1 MDDIQQRSR
10 DGFESSTK
18 TGSPTRLQRRDEQSS
33 NRKTVFLMFYRA
45 SVFTGGENIL
55 WSRYSR
61 AFQAHFLSWYHWSQN
76 EACLLCVLGFAF
88 LWMKVITDANIY
100 LLKIKK
106 KRRKKNWNECLWS
119 SGCSECKG
127 IRVLSG
133 FKIHPGGNPGQL
145 QPSRRGEEET
155 LQRET
160 PGQINV

>member
-1 MDDIQQRSR
+1 MEPVLPGFSGSLLLLVSLKPKRGLPALRS
-10 DGFESSTK
+10 GVCIPLNESYYGCQHLS
-18 TGSPTRLQRRDEQSS
+18 
-33 NRKTVFLMFYRA
+33 A
-45 SVFTGGENIL
+45 EN
-55 WSRYSR
+55 
-61 AFQAHFLSWYHWSQN
+61 
-76 EACLLCVLGFAF
+76 
-88 LWMKVITDANIY
+88 
-100 LLKIKK
+100 KK
-106 KRRKKNWNECLWS
+106 KRRKKNLNECLWS

>member
-33 NRKTVFLMFYRA
+33 NRKTVLLMFYRA

-106 KRRKKNWNECLWS
+106 RGEKKIEMNACGALAAAS
-119 SGCSECKG
+119 V
-127 IRVLSG
+127 RVLG
-133 FKIHPGGNPGQL
+133 CYLGLKYIQGGTQGSC
-145 QPSRRGEEET
+145 SRAGGGRRRLCKEKLRG
-155 LQRET
+155 R
-160 PGQINV
+160 